1 MAKDKQEIKV
11 AILDLYDGI
20 ANQGMRC
27 FQDILERYKTTH
39 HLNLTYQVF
48 DVRKSNHVPGTEFD
62 IYISSGG
69 PGSPID
75 SEDSEWENNYFDL
88 IDRID

>member
-1 MAKDKQEIKV
+1 MKTETQEIKV

-27 FQDILERYKTTH
+27 FQDILDRYKATNG
-39 HLNLTYQVF
+39 LNLSYQVF
-48 DVRKSNHVPGTEFD
+48 DVRKSNQVPDTGFD

-69 PGSPID
+69 QGRPID
-75 SEDSEWENNYFDL
+75 SEGSD
-88 IDRID
+88 